1 MMVGIDASRANK
13 DNKTGT
19 EWYSYYIIQ
28 ELKKM
33 TPDNCQVV
41 LYTNA
46 SLKGDLSVMP
56 TPPQPSPYKGEGVSL
71 VWREKDLSWPPKY
84 LWTQIRL
91 WWELIIKPPD
101 VLFVPAH
108 TIPFLPIRRKT
119 KIFVTVHDVGFKRFP
134 ELYKKIQIW
143 YHDLTMRRI
152 KYRADIIITI
162 SDFSKREIIKLYRVN
177 PEKIKVVYPGYDREK
192 YNLSGEASDFRLQE
206 IFQKYQI
213 VKPYLLYVGR
223 IERKKNV
230 ANLIRAFIEV
240 KRQFPGLR
248 LVLAGEGGNLY
259 EEIKKIIFQEKV
271 EQEIIMTGYVAEEDL
286 PEILR
291 NAEIFLFPTL
301 YEGFGLPI
309 IQAMASGVPVVASDL
324 EPHREV
330 SGGAAALAR
339 PMNHRAIAQKIIE
352 ILSNNKIREELSQKG
367 LARAQ
372 DFSWEK
378 TARGIWDLMN

>member
-1 MMVGIDASRANK
+1 MRIGIDTSRANK

-28 ELKKM
+28 ELKNM
-33 TPDNCQVV
+33 TPDDCQVV
-41 LYTNA
+41 LYTNTP
-46 SLKGDLSVMP
+46 LKNDLRLMP
-56 TPPQPSPYKGEGVSL
+56 KN
-71 VWREKDLSWPPKY
+71 WREKDLSWPPKY

-91 WWELIIKPPD
+91 WWELVIQPPD
-101 VLFVPAH
+101 VLLVPAH

-134 ELYKKIQIW
+134 ELYKKVQIW

-152 KYRADIIITI
+152 KNRADIIITI
-162 SDFSKREIIKLYRVN
+162 SDFSKQEIIKLYQVN
-177 PEKIKVVYPGYDREK
+177 PEKIRVIYPGYDKEK
-192 YNLSGEASDFRLQE
+192 YHLSGEASEFRLQE

-213 VKPYLLYVGR
+213 IKPYLLYVGR
-223 IERKKNV
+223 IERKKNIS
-230 ANLIRAFIEV
+230 NLVRAFIEV

-248 LVLAGEGGNLY
+248 LVLAGEGGNLF
-259 EEIKKIIFQEKV
+259 EDIKKIIIQEKV
-271 EQEIIMTGYVAEEDL
+271 EKEIIMTGYITEDDL

-291 NAEIFLFPTL
+291 GAEIFLFPSL

-309 IQAMASGVPVVASDL
+309 VQAMASGVPVVTSDL

-330 SGGAAALAR
+330 SGGAAALVR
-339 PMNHRAIAQKIIE
+339 PMNHREIAQKIIE
-352 ILSNNKIREELSQKG
+352 ILSNNKIKEELVKKG
-367 LARAQ
+367 LERAK

-378 TARGIWDLMN
+378 TARGILEIITKFQ